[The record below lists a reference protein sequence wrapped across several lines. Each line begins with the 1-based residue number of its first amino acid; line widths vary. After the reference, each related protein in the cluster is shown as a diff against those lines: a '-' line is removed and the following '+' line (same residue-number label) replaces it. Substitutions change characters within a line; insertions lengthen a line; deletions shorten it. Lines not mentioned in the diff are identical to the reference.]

1 MSDPIEQN
9 PVPSGEGLLAAKRQ
23 LAMERNG
30 HRYTF
35 QYRPGEE
42 VEVLETL
49 SAMAGN
55 PDHDIGWYEAAVLS
69 HGVGVGLREMLEEL
83 VKH

>member
-9 PVPSGEGLLAAKRQ
+9 PAPSEEGLLAAERQ
-23 LAMERNG
+23 LALERNG

-35 QYRPGEE
+35 RYRPGEE
-42 VEVLETL
+42 AKVLETL

-55 PDHDIGWYEAAVLS
+55 PDHDIDWYDAAVLS